1 MNNNE
6 ALLQELTSF
15 MVRYGVS
22 DSTFGLLAIG
32 DGHLVKRIRN
42 GKQIRRS
49 TVLRIRKFMQ
59 RYELDVA

>member
-22 DSTFGLLAIG
+22 YSTFGLLAIG

>member
-6 ALLQELTSF
+6 KLLDDLEAW
-15 MVRYGVS
+15 MVRYGVA
-22 DSTFGLLAIG
+22 DSTFGVLSIG
-32 DGHLVKRIRN
+32 DGHLVKRIRE
-42 GKQIRRS
+42 GKRIRRS

>member
-15 MVRYGVS
+15 MVRDGVS

>member
-15 MVRYGVS
+15 MGRYGVS

>member
-22 DSTFGLLAIG
+22 DSTFGLFAIG
-32 DGHLVKRIRN
+32 DGHLIRRIRD
-42 GKQIRRS
+42 GKRIRRS

>member
-32 DGHLVKRIRN
+32 DGHLIKRIRER
-42 GKQIRRS
+42 KRIRRS

>member
-59 RYELDVA
+59 RYELDVE

>member
-59 RYELDVA
+59 RYERDVA